1 MIGTLGRWI
10 LFVLTKST
18 RRVIQGEKAYRE
30 LRKQGKPVIVL
41 IWHGRILYSS
51 YFFRHQGG
59 MPLISPSQDGEL
71 ATRIL
76 SKWGYKILRGSSS
89 HSIVGPWRVMK
100 MELLS
105 GGEIFMV
112 TDGPKGPNRKLKM
125 GALKLAQE
133 TGAWL
138 VPFTFSS
145 SRKRF
150 LRSWDRFLVYYPFCK
165 VLALFG
171 EPIRVDPNL
180 PGDDLEKERQRIEQ
194 ILIGLDEKADRFFDK
209 HPSG

>member
-1 MIGTLGRWI
+1 
-10 LFVLTKST
+10 
-18 RRVIQGEKAYRE
+18 
-30 LRKQGKPVIVL
+30 
-41 IWHGRILYSS
+41 
-51 YFFRHQGG
+51 
-59 MPLISPSQDGEL
+59 
-71 ATRIL
+71 
-76 SKWGYKILRGSSS
+76 
-89 HSIVGPWRVMK
+89 